1 MAAVTR
7 PKLFIVYELMFRL
20 RKTGCGIAALTIQGH
35 GERKVGR
42 EQKRVGVFFLLVFV
56 FLFLC
61 ILLFWVFLETIFVS
75 N

>member
-42 EQKRVGVFFLLVFV
+42 EQKRVGVFFCW
-56 FLFLC
+56 FLF
-61 ILLFWVFLETIFVS
+61 FFVS
-75 N
+75 VHFVVLGFS